1 MKTLY
6 EMTKRV
12 LSAIHH
18 TWVEKLARKRKASLS
33 RKKRKPQETLVI
45 YSYLEY
51 MLLALLIMQEQST
64 ATTDG
69 VHTFSRSHTL
79 TELLTQPLDYNSVS
93 VSLGNPILNERQCG
107 SESQFSIASTSGSQ
121 VLSIGEAHN
130 GSQVEN
136 YIHCSCTTS
145 ISLVDQIFW
154 IWIFLGCTH
163 FFFLCS

>member
-1 MKTLY
+1 
-6 EMTKRV
+6 
-12 LSAIHH
+12 
-18 TWVEKLARKRKASLS
+18 
-33 RKKRKPQETLVI
+33 
-45 YSYLEY
+45 
-51 MLLALLIMQEQST
+51 MQ
-64 ATTDG
+64 
-69 VHTFSRSHTL
+69 
-79 TELLTQPLDYNSVS
+79 QPLDYNSVS

-163 FFFLCS
+163 FFFFCS

>member
-79 TELLTQPLDYNSVS
+79 TELLTVRNIHVYKLIFNLSFIKVCLTFLTIICS
-93 VSLGNPILNERQCG
+93 NHWITI
-107 SESQFSIASTSGSQ
+107 QFLYLWVIQS
-121 VLSIGEAHN
+121 
-130 GSQVEN
+130 
-136 YIHCSCTTS
+136 
-145 ISLVDQIFW
+145 
-154 IWIFLGCTH
+154 
-163 FFFLCS
+163 